1 MIVAVLYYH
10 SPVITIMD
18 KNDNLLCINYTV
30 KTETVREQV
39 RNMLKRLLFSSRQ
52 AFLLSKTAFKAA

>member
-10 SPVITIMD
+10 SSVITIMD

-30 KTETVREQV
+30 KTDP
-39 RNMLKRLLFSSRQ
+39 
-52 AFLLSKTAFKAA
+52 